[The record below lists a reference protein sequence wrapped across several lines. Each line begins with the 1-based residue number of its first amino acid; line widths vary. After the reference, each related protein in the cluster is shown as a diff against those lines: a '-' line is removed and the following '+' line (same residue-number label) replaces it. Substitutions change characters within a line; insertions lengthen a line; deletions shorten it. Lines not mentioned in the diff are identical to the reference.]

1 MAQIRSNA
9 VGFEMSERVHY
20 TPYHPKWYRR
30 KVSVWWWL
38 EQWRYTK
45 FVLRELT
52 SIPVAFFA
60 LLTLWQVRALGEGEA
75 AYGRTQALLASPAL
89 IILNVFLLGGVLFHA
104 LSWFYL
110 APKAMVV
117 RVAGKRVPDTLII
130 ALNYAG
136 WIAVS
141 AIVVWIWMSVG

>member
-1 MAQIRSNA
+1 M
-9 VGFEMSERVHY
+9 GLEMSDRVHY

-30 KVSVWWWL
+30 KISVWWWL

-52 SIPVAFFA
+52 SIPVAWFA
-60 LLTLWQVRALGEGEA
+60 FLTLWQVRALVEGEA
-75 AYGRTQALLASPAL
+75 AYQRSLDWLGSPAL
-89 IILNVFLLGGVLFHA
+89 IILNIFLFGGVLFHA
-104 LSWFYL
+104 FTWFNL

-117 RVAGKRVPDTLII
+117 RVAGKRVPDIVI
-130 ALNYAG
+130 VAQNYAV

-141 AIVVWIWMSVG
+141 AFVVWIWMRVS